1 MPDKELMN
9 DILGRIHPGLEDELS
24 SMVVEA
30 LRIGTVYTGVKLTG
44 GYAGIA
50 ATQPSSTSTHCDTLP
65 NAGNFTGTPVP
76 DMLEMALSD
85 NPLYTVVGLSVIN
98 ALSGRLCEKQGL
110 SYSGTDIL
118 ELIEPGD
125 TVGMV
130 GHFSPLLPKILK
142 ITPNINILEKK
153 DIQDK
158 RVNIIDTS
166 RASDILPDSD
176 VLIITASSLVNDSTE
191 ELMAMKGRARE
202 MVLLGPSTPLLPGPF
217 FDRGFTAV
225 MGTYIHDPQSMLDI
239 VSQAGGTK
247 HIHKK
252 AGKKVSFVKNG

>member
-1 MPDKELMN
+1 MQNKELMN
-9 DILGRIHPGLEDELS
+9 DILGRLKAGLEDELS
-24 SMVVEA
+24 KMTIEA
-30 LRIGTVYTGVKLTG
+30 LRIGTVYTGVKITG
-44 GYAGIA
+44 GYAGVA
-50 ATQPSSTSTHCDTLP
+50 ATQPPSSSNHCDTLP
-65 NAGNFTGTPVP
+65 DAGNFTGTPVP
-76 DMLEMALSD
+76 DVLQMALSD
-85 NPLYTVVGLSVIN
+85 NPLHTVVGLALIN

-110 SYSGTDIL
+110 SYSDVDIL
-118 ELIEPGD
+118 QLIEPGD

-158 RVNIIDTS
+158 RVNIIDLS
-166 RASDILPDSD
+166 RAPDVLPDSD
-176 VLIITASSLVNDSTE
+176 VLIITASSLVNGSTE
-191 ELMAMKGRARE
+191 ELIKMKGRARE
-202 MVLLGPSTPLLPGPF
+202 MVLLGPSTPLLPEPF

-239 VSQAGGTK
+239 VSEAGGTK

-252 AGKKVSFVKNG
+252 AGKKVSFIRSK